1 MEFGGTYRFQ
11 HKLQVGLVHHLF
23 QDLQGI
29 DLAEMNEMQLGAC
42 PEPVVLSTELIFGKL
57 ANKVNLKSIYLQA
70 AIKT

>member
-29 DLAEMNEMQLGAC
+29 DLAEMNEMQLGVC
-42 PEPVVLSTELIFGKL
+42 PKPVVLSTELFIT
-57 ANKVNLKSIYLQA
+57 LKFSSMLL
-70 AIKT
+70 KCMS